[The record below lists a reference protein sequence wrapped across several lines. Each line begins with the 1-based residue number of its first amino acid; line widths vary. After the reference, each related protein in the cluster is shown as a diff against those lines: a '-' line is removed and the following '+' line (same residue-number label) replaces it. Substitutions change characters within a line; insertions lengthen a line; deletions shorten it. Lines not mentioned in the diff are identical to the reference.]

1 MNKPSNDEW
10 ASKVTTLRLGFLNI
24 GPEICHLDV
33 HMPQLTALFL
43 QYNKVTA
50 VVSAALTF
58 CPNLK
63 FLALQNN
70 QIEKFP
76 DLRYLTQLE
85 FLDLSHNKLKEN

>member
-1 MNKPSNDEW
+1 
-10 ASKVTTLRLGFLNI
+10 
-24 GPEICHLDV
+24 
-33 HMPQLTALFL
+33 MPQLTALFL